1 MFKIAFKV
9 AKENKYR
16 FIFTI
21 FGYVAASFILVM
33 GLYYTHV
40 TEAVVKD
47 NFNQELSE
55 NRVILNQ
62 VTIPCVTYYDVDGF
76 MIPEVN
82 PIGSNIILSLL
93 SMEGIDSLKVEYELF
108 DSLIINIDGKRIYSD
123 RPYAIDAN
131 YDSISAAMVDSIK
144 KTNGEFVDIIAGK
157 NIEHN
162 EPMTMLIGEAC
173 VAYMGYSN
181 DEVIG
186 KTVSVNDSNG
196 NTYELTIVGVYS
208 NEVSMYYLLNP
219 EDVKGMYCQSD
230 IPDDFIADF
239 IFNYKFFELIKGE
252 KITPSSIYITVEDVK
267 YIDNVTNIIEKQYDM
282 TYLSHYKSYY
292 EQISQQEKMAKVF
305 TIVGCI
311 VLILVLL
318 MIINT
323 LMINLS
329 QQKRLISLLRL
340 LGYTKRKV
348 RLFFVYQSIVFSG
361 IGIVI
366 GTALG
371 LLISTYQGLSITNGL
386 SEYNVSSSDFL
397 LPFGKVG
404 ILSGVI
410 LSISIIASYVI
421 IFCKT
426 AERKKYAK

>member
-144 KTNGEFVDIIAGK
+144 KQ
-157 NIEHN
+157 
-162 EPMTMLIGEAC
+162 M
-173 VAYMGYSN
+173 
-181 DEVIG
+181 
-186 KTVSVNDSNG
+186 VN
-196 NTYELTIVGVYS
+196 LW
-208 NEVSMYYLLNP
+208 
-219 EDVKGMYCQSD
+219 
-230 IPDDFIADF
+230 
-239 IFNYKFFELIKGE
+239 
-252 KITPSSIYITVEDVK
+252 
-267 YIDNVTNIIEKQYDM
+267 
-282 TYLSHYKSYY
+282 
-292 EQISQQEKMAKVF
+292 
-305 TIVGCI
+305 
-311 VLILVLL
+311 IL
-318 MIINT
+318 
-323 LMINLS
+323 
-329 QQKRLISLLRL
+329 
-340 LGYTKRKV
+340 
-348 RLFFVYQSIVFSG
+348 
-361 IGIVI
+361 
-366 GTALG
+366 
-371 LLISTYQGLSITNGL
+371 
-386 SEYNVSSSDFL
+386 
-397 LPFGKVG
+397 
-404 ILSGVI
+404 
-410 LSISIIASYVI
+410 
-421 IFCKT
+421 
-426 AERKKYAK
+426 